1 MELAKKR
8 IRRIQPLSR
17 QEQQGYLFIL
27 PAFLMLLLVLG
38 LPAAMAILNS
48 FFPLWSEIRTLTL
61 ENYIKLAGD
70 KLFWNSLKITISFVG
85 STVFLHLLLG
95 LGVALALNAEIRG
108 RRFLRLIAILPWTVP
123 DVISGLMW
131 RFMYNPTSGII
142 NSVLLQSGLTT
153 NYIEWLAHPSLALP
167 SIILADLWRGYPF
180 VMLILLAGLQSI
192 PRELYEAARV
202 DGASVFQEFRNITIP
217 LLKPMMIIAVALDTI
232 WQFRRFG
239 LVYNMTLGGP
249 GHVTHG
255 DEISPSISRVSAY
268 SSKWTSD

>member
-85 STVFLHLLLG
+85 STVSLHLLLG

-123 DVISGLMW
+123 DVISGLM
-131 RFMYNPTSGII
+131 
-142 NSVLLQSGLTT
+142 
-153 NYIEWLAHPSLALP
+153 
-167 SIILADLWRGYPF
+167 
-180 VMLILLAGLQSI
+180 
-192 PRELYEAARV
+192 
-202 DGASVFQEFRNITIP
+202 
-217 LLKPMMIIAVALDTI
+217 
-232 WQFRRFG
+232 
-239 LVYNMTLGGP
+239 
-249 GHVTHG
+249 
-255 DEISPSISRVSAY
+255 
-268 SSKWTSD
+268 